1 MSPIAANLQAVRR
14 RISETL
20 QGDSRIVTL
29 VAVSKSQGPEA
40 VRAAHEAGCR
50 DFGESYL
57 QEALPKLAALSD
69 LPITWHY
76 IGHLQTN
83 KARDIAQRFDWVHG
97 VDRTKAAAALA
108 KARPDPGPPLN
119 VCVQVNI
126 SGEETKGG
134 VAPGQALV
142 LVREVAAMPR
152 LRFRGLMGMASPTQ
166 DPAERRRQFALLHE
180 TAGRVREAGIEMDT
194 LSMGM
199 SDDYIEALRE
209 GANMVR
215 IGTAIFGDRPQFQ
228 RNKGSDPNVVNRQGD
243 NEAGAH
249 ELGSDP

>member
-29 VAVSKSQGPEA
+29 VAVSKSQGPEV

-83 KARDIAQRFDWVHG
+83 KARDIAQRFDWVNG

-108 KARPDPGPPLN
+108 KARPEPGPPLN

-126 SGEETKGG
+126 SDEATKGG

-142 LVREVAAMPR
+142 LAREVAAMPR
-152 LRFRGLMGMASPTQ
+152 LRLRGLMGMASATQ
-166 DPAERRRQFALLHE
+166 DAQERRRQFALLRE
-180 TAGRVREAGIEMDT
+180 TAALIRAAGIEMDT

-199 SDDYIEALRE
+199 SDDYTEALQE
-209 GANMVR
+209 GANMIR
-215 IGTAIFGDRPQFQ
+215 IGTALFGDRKT
-228 RNKGSDPNVVNRQGD
+228 RK
-243 NEAGAH
+243 AA
-249 ELGSDP
+249 

>member
-29 VAVSKSQGPEA
+29 VAVSKSQGPEV
-40 VRAAHEAGCR
+40 VRTAHQAGCR

-83 KARDIAQRFDWVHG
+83 KARDIAARFDWVHG
-97 VDRTKAAAALA
+97 VDRTRAAAALA
-108 KARPDPGPPLN
+108 KARPGSAPPLN

-126 SGEETKGG
+126 SDEATKGG
-134 VAPGQALV
+134 VPPGQAL
-142 LVREVAAMPR
+142 LLAREVAAMPR
-152 LRFRGLMGMASPTQ
+152 LKLRGLMGMASATQ
-166 DPAERRRQFALLHE
+166 DAQERRRQFALLRG
-180 TAGRVREAGIEMDT
+180 TAELIRAAGIEMDT

-199 SDDYIEALRE
+199 SDDYTEALQE
-209 GANMVR
+209 GANMIR
-215 IGTAIFGDRPQFQ
+215 IGTALFGERKT
-228 RNKGSDPNVVNRQGD
+228 RK
-243 NEAGAH
+243 AA
-249 ELGSDP
+249 

>member
-29 VAVSKSQGPEA
+29 VAVSKSQGPEV
-40 VRAAHEAGCR
+40 VRTAHQAGCR

-83 KARDIAQRFDWVHG
+83 KARDIAARFDWVHG
-97 VDRTKAAAALA
+97 VDRTRAAAALA
-108 KARPDPGPPLN
+108 KARPGSAPPLN

-126 SGEETKGG
+126 SDEATKGG
-134 VAPGQALV
+134 VPPGQAL
-142 LVREVAAMPR
+142 LLAREVAAMPR
-152 LRFRGLMGMASPTQ
+152 LKLRGLMGMASATKDAQ
-166 DPAERRRQFALLHE
+166 ERRRQFALLRE
-180 TAGRVREAGIEMDT
+180 TAERIRAAGIEMDT

-199 SDDYIEALRE
+199 SDDYTEALQE
-209 GANMVR
+209 GANMIR
-215 IGTAIFGDRPQFQ
+215 IGTALFGERKT
-228 RNKGSDPNVVNRQGD
+228 RK
-243 NEAGAH
+243 AA
-249 ELGSDP
+249 

>member
-29 VAVSKSQGPEA
+29 VAVSKSKGPEL
-40 VRAAHEAGCR
+40 VRTAHQAGCR

-83 KARDIAQRFDWVHG
+83 KARDIAARFDWVHG
-97 VDRTKAAAALA
+97 VDRTRAAAALA
-108 KARPDPGPPLN
+108 KARPESSPPLN

-126 SGEETKGG
+126 SDEATKGG
-134 VAPGQALV
+134 VPPGQAL
-142 LVREVAAMPR
+142 LLAREVAAMPR
-152 LRFRGLMGMASPTQ
+152 LKLRGLMGMAS
-166 DPAERRRQFALLHE
+166 
-180 TAGRVREAGIEMDT
+180 
-194 LSMGM
+194 
-199 SDDYIEALRE
+199 
-209 GANMVR
+209 
-215 IGTAIFGDRPQFQ
+215 
-228 RNKGSDPNVVNRQGD
+228 
-243 NEAGAH
+243 
-249 ELGSDP
+249 